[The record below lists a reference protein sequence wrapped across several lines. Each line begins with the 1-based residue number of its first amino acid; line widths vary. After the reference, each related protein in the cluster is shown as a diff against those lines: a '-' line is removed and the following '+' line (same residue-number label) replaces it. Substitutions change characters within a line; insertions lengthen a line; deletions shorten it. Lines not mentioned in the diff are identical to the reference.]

1 MSIERSTWK
10 LVTVDLI
17 HSIQRSSQKAVV
29 TGYFN
34 ASNQSN
40 TIFGKLNQGFHIKSK
55 NYYKSR

>member
-40 TIFGKLNQGFHIKSK
+40 KIFGKLNEGFHRKSN